1 MKAIDY
7 LKQIKKLDN
16 LIKNKIDEVDRLMCM
31 ATKVTASSDGERV
44 KSSGSQE
51 RMADTVTSIID
62 LKEEINADIDRFIN
76 MKRNIMQ
83 VIDSLD
89 NADYINLLYCRYY
102 HYMTWEAIAC
112 EMGYTYAWICTL
124 HVRALNKM
132 DALLEGKELE

>member
-7 LKQIKKLDN
+7 LNQIKKLDN
-16 LIKNKIDEVDRLMCM
+16 LINQKSEEVERLRCM
-31 ATKVTASSDGERV
+31 ATKVTASSDGEHV

-51 RMADTVTSIID
+51 RMADAVTQIVD
-62 LKEEINADIDRFIN
+62 LQDEIKADIVRFVN

-112 EMGYTYAWICTL
+112 KMGYTYKWVCTL
-124 HVRALNKM
+124 HGRALNKM
-132 DALLEGKELE
+132 DALLEGREHE